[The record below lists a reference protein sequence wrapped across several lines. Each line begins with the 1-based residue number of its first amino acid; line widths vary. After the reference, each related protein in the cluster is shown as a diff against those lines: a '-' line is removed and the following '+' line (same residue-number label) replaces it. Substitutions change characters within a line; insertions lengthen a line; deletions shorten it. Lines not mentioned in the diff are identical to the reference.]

1 MYHHILIATDGSA
14 LGHRALE
21 HGLALGK
28 ALGAAVTVVTA
39 TEPWTATEMAAR
51 ASLGDIHPVDDYN
64 REAEAL
70 ARRILDAAGEKAA
83 AVGVACEMVH
93 EPDSSPSEAILR
105 VARARACDLIVL
117 SSHARE
123 GLSRAIIGSQSG
135 EVIAGAAVPVLVCR

>member
-14 LGHRALE
+14 LAHRALE

-51 ASLGDIHPVDDYN
+51 ASLGDLHPVDDYN
-64 REAEAL
+64 REAEAR
-70 ARRILDAAGEKAA
+70 AKRILDAACEKAA
-83 AVGVACEMVH
+83 AVGVACQMVH
-93 EPDSSPSEAILR
+93 EPDSGPSEAILR
-105 VARARACDLIVL
+105 VARARGCDLIVL

-135 EVIAGAAVPVLVCR
+135 AVIAGAAVPVLVCR

>member
-14 LGHRALE
+14 LAHRALD
-21 HGLALGK
+21 HGFALGK

-51 ASLGDIHPVDDYN
+51 ASLGDTHPVDDFK
-64 REAEAL
+64 REAEEWAK
-70 ARRILDAAGEKAA
+70 RVLDAACEKAA
-83 AVGVACEMVH
+83 AVGVACSRVH

-105 VARARACDLIVL
+105 VAKTKGCDLIVL

-123 GLSRAIIGSQSG
+123 GLSRAIIGSQAG
-135 EVIAGAAVPVLVCR
+135 EVIAGATSPVLVCR